1 MRESKRLYTFL
12 KYCARVYASSS
23 SRRSRRRRLV
33 ATAATGAAAVVV
45 GGSTLVITGG
55 RTRLFAGEIDE
66 TLFLNMAESF
76 TLFYD
81 TFLEKYV
88 VDNERWSNPSG
99 RNDVRRS
106 HHAAVA
112 LADGSVR
119 VRCAPEALLPGGA
132 APVVYDETGRWP
144 CDGWAPG
151 RVLAELSGE
160 PFRL

>member
-1 MRESKRLYTFL
+1 MAAAHLVEAAELERVAQPAVQLARQHLRH
-12 KYCARVYASSS
+12 CARCRVVGRGLVLRASPETIAD
-23 SRRSRRRRLV
+23 RL
-33 ATAATGAAAVVV
+33 AEFPFGAEVVV
-45 GGSTLVITGG
+45 
-55 RTRLFAGEIDE
+55 REAR
-66 TLFLNMAESF
+66 
-76 TLFYD
+76 
-81 TFLEKYV
+81 
-88 VDNERWSNPSG
+88 
-99 RNDVRRS
+99 
-106 HHAAVA
+106 A